1 MKKSIRIFAA
11 LAVVMLL
18 FVLGGCVTRRPD
30 EDNNGGLPSI
40 DNPWWT
46 DTGEIA
52 RDDNGNIVFDDVSIK
67 LTSVICGYDQNGFEA
82 LLDQFNK
89 QYKGQITVSHQTYSQ
104 TEIDNFV
111 MQQIQNNTN
120 APDLVLTH
128 QKTHAYYAA
137 NKINQPMDYAYE
149 LAGIKVEK
157 SDFLPNFADYCDL
170 GYEGRMFT
178 IPVDAQSMVIYYNKN
193 LLKKYNA
200 ELPQNRAEFLQLCK
214 TVQSGE
220 RAANNSQFNA
230 VTCGADYDFFKM
242 YLLPTAV
249 LQNGGELYGSDGRVH
264 WTEGDNFTA
273 FSNGIKAVKQLAD
286 DGLWDSNDSNES
298 ARAKFCKDNALF
310 YISLPFDANAIFG
323 AYASNSGHSVDVVK
337 TQDIG
342 GFSTAGLFA
351 LDGAPESSK
360 NKIFGD
366 SHAFTMSKTV
376 TDVTKKA
383 AIAVF
388 VNWFTTNVDV
398 GIEWAKLGHTTAS
411 YTIRGAAAYNADSY
425 VTEFSN
431 AFYGD
436 INNFV
441 TAGKT
446 PNYTLIFS
454 DMQTALLNCLRNA
467 SNEYDIRTE
476 LTNAQKKINAAIGL
490 A

>member
-1 MKKSIRIFAA
+1 MKKCIRILTAFAVA
-11 LAVVMLL
+11 TLL
-18 FVLGGCVTRRPD
+18 FTSVGCVTKRPD
-30 EDNNGGLPSI
+30 DDDKNLPSI

-46 DTGEIA
+46 DSGEITK
-52 RDDNGNIVFDDVSIK
+52 DSNGNIVFDDLNIK
-67 LTSVICGYDQNGFEA
+67 LTSVICGYDQNGFET
-82 LLDQFNK
+82 LIDQFNRK
-89 QYKGQITVSHQTYSQ
+89 YNGQINITHQVYSQ
-104 TEIDNFV
+104 DEIDERV
-111 MQQIQNNTN
+111 MQQIQNETN
-120 APDLVLTH
+120 APDLILTH
-128 QKTHAYYAA
+128 QKTHAYLAS
-137 NKINQPMDYAYE
+137 NKIIQPMDAAYE
-149 LAGIKVEK
+149 LAGIEVDK

-193 LLKKYNA
+193 LLSKYNA
-200 ELPQNRAEFLQLCK
+200 ELPQTRAEFLQLCN
-214 TVQSGE
+214 TVQNGE
-220 RAANNSQFNA
+220 RASNSQFNA

-249 LQNGGELYGSDGRVH
+249 LQNGGELYGSDGLIH

-273 FSNGIKAVKQLAD
+273 FSNGVKAVKELAD
-286 DGLWDSNDSNES
+286 EGLWDSTDSNES

-310 YISLPFDANAIFG
+310 YISLPFDANTIFS
-323 AYASNSGHSVDVVK
+323 AYASASGHSVDVVK

-351 LDGAPESSK
+351 LDGAPENSK

-366 SHAFTMSKTV
+366 SHAFAMSKTV

-388 VNWFTTNVDV
+388 VNWFTTDVDV

-411 YTIRGAAAYNADSY
+411 YTIRGNAAYNADSY
-425 VTEFSN
+425 VSEFSN
-431 AFYGD
+431 MFYGD

-446 PNYTLIFS
+446 PNYTLIFP

-467 SNEYDIRTE
+467 SNDYDIKTE
-476 LTNAQKKINAAIGL
+476 LANAQKKINASIGL

>member
-1 MKKSIRIFAA
+1 MKKSIRKFAA
-11 LAVVMLL
+11 LAVAMLL
-18 FVLGGCVTRRPD
+18 FMYVGCVNKRP
-30 EDNNGGLPSI
+30 ENNDKNLPSI

-46 DTGEIA
+46 DSGEISK
-52 RDDNGNIVFDDVSIK
+52 DGNGNIIFDDVNIK
-67 LTSVICGYDQNGFEA
+67 LTSVICGYDQNGFET
-82 LLDQFNK
+82 LIDQFNRK
-89 QYKGQITVSHQTYSQ
+89 YNGQINITHQTYSQ
-104 TEIDNFV
+104 DVIDERV
-111 MQQIQNNTN
+111 MQQIQNETN
-120 APDLVLTH
+120 APDLILTH
-128 QKTHAYYAA
+128 QKTHAYLAS
-137 NKINQPMDYAYE
+137 NKIIQPMDAAYE
-149 LAGIKVEK
+149 LAGITVDK

-178 IPVDAQSMVIYYNKN
+178 IPVDAQSMVIYYNKS
-193 LLKKYNA
+193 LLSKYNA

-214 TVQSGE
+214 TVQKGE
-220 RAANNSQFNA
+220 RATNSQFNA

-249 LQNGGELYGSDGRVH
+249 LQNGGELYGSDGLVH
-264 WTEGDNFTA
+264 WTEGDNFTS
-273 FSNGIKAVKQLAD
+273 FSNGIKAVKQLSD
-286 DGLWDSNDSNES
+286 EGLWDSTDSNES

-310 YISLPFDANAIFG
+310 YISLPFDATTIFS
-323 AYASNSGHSVDVVK
+323 AYASASGHSVDVVK

-351 LDGAPESSK
+351 LDGASESSK

-376 TDVTKKA
+376 KDVTKKA

-411 YTIRGAAAYNADSY
+411 YTIRGNTAYNADSY
-425 VTEFSN
+425 VSEFSN
-431 AFYGD
+431 MFYGD

-467 SNEYDIRTE
+467 SNDYDIKTE
-476 LTNAQKKINAAIGL
+476 LAKAQKKINASIAL

>member
-1 MKKSIRIFAA
+1 MKKCIRNLAAFAV
-11 LAVVMLL
+11 AVLL
-18 FVLGGCVTRRPD
+18 FTSVGCVTKRPD
-30 EDNNGGLPSI
+30 DDDKNLPSI

-46 DTGEIA
+46 DNGEITK
-52 RDDNGNIVFDDVSIK
+52 DGNGNIVFDDVNIK
-67 LTSVICGYDQNGFEA
+67 LTSVICGYDQNGFET
-82 LLDQFNK
+82 LIDQFNK
-89 QYKGQITVSHQTYSQ
+89 KYNGQINITHQVYSQ
-104 TEIDNFV
+104 DVIDERV
-111 MQQIQNNTN
+111 MHQIQNETN
-120 APDLVLTH
+120 APDLILTH
-128 QKTHAYYAA
+128 QKTHAYLAS
-137 NKINQPMDYAYE
+137 NKIIQPMDAAYE
-149 LAGIKVEK
+149 LAGIEVDK

-193 LLKKYNA
+193 LLSKYNA
-200 ELPQNRAEFLQLCK
+200 ELPQTRAEFLQLCK
-214 TVQSGE
+214 TVQNGE
-220 RAANNSQFNA
+220 RASNSQFNA
-230 VTCGADYDFFKM
+230 VTCGADYDFFRM

-249 LQNGGELYGSDGRVH
+249 LQNGGELYGSDGLVH

-273 FSNGIKAVKQLAD
+273 FSNGVKAVKELAD
-286 DGLWDSNDSNES
+286 EGLWDSTDSNES

-310 YISLPFDANAIFG
+310 YISLPFDANTIFS
-323 AYASNSGHSVDVVK
+323 AYASASGHSVDVVK

-411 YTIRGAAAYNADSY
+411 YTIRGNAAYNADSY
-425 VTEFSN
+425 VSEFSN
-431 AFYGD
+431 MFYGD

-454 DMQTALLNCLRNA
+454 DMQTALLNCLLNA
-467 SNEYDIRTE
+467 SNDYDIKTE
-476 LTNAQKKINAAIGL
+476 LANAQKKINASIGL

>member
-1 MKKSIRIFAA
+1 MKKCIRILTAFAVA
-11 LAVVMLL
+11 TLL
-18 FVLGGCVTRRPD
+18 FTSVGCVTKRPD
-30 EDNNGGLPSI
+30 DDDKNLPSI

-46 DTGEIA
+46 DSGEITK
-52 RDDNGNIVFDDVSIK
+52 DSNGNIVFDDLNIK
-67 LTSVICGYDQNGFEA
+67 LTSVICGYDQNGFET
-82 LLDQFNK
+82 LIDQFNRK
-89 QYKGQITVSHQTYSQ
+89 YNGQINITHQVYSQ
-104 TEIDNFV
+104 DEIDERV
-111 MQQIQNNTN
+111 MQQIQNETN
-120 APDLVLTH
+120 APDLILTH
-128 QKTHAYYAA
+128 QKTHAYLAS
-137 NKINQPMDYAYE
+137 NKIIQPMDAAYE
-149 LAGIKVEK
+149 LAGIEVDK

-193 LLKKYNA
+193 LLSKYNA
-200 ELPQNRAEFLQLCK
+200 ELPQTRAEFLQLCK
-214 TVQSGE
+214 TVQNGE
-220 RAANNSQFNA
+220 RASNSQFNA

-249 LQNGGELYGSDGRVH
+249 LQNGGELYGSDGLIH

-273 FSNGIKAVKQLAD
+273 FSNGVKAVKELAD
-286 DGLWDSNDSNES
+286 EGLWDSTDSNES

-310 YISLPFDANAIFG
+310 YISLPFDANTIFS
-323 AYASNSGHSVDVVK
+323 AYASASGHSIDVVK

-351 LDGAPESSK
+351 LDGAPENSK

-366 SHAFTMSKTV
+366 SHAFAMSKTV

-388 VNWFTTNVDV
+388 VNWFTTDVDV

-411 YTIRGAAAYNADSY
+411 YTIRGNAAYNADSY
-425 VTEFSN
+425 VSEFSN
-431 AFYGD
+431 MFYGD

-446 PNYTLIFS
+446 PNYTLIFP

-467 SNEYDIRTE
+467 SNDYDIKTE
-476 LTNAQKKINAAIGL
+476 LANAQKKINASIGL

>member
-1 MKKSIRIFAA
+1 MKKCIRNLAAFAVA
-11 LAVVMLL
+11 MLL
-18 FVLGGCVTRRPD
+18 FTSVGCVTKRPD
-30 EDNNGGLPSI
+30 DDDKNLPSI
-40 DNPWWT
+40 DNPWWS
-46 DTGEIA
+46 DSGEITK
-52 RDDNGNIVFDDVSIK
+52 DSNGNIVFDDVNIK
-67 LTSVICGYDQNGFEA
+67 LTSVICGYDQNGFET
-82 LLDQFNK
+82 LIDQFNRK
-89 QYKGQITVSHQTYSQ
+89 YNGQINITHQVYSQ
-104 TEIDNFV
+104 DVIDERV
-111 MQQIQNNTN
+111 MQQIQNETN
-120 APDLVLTH
+120 APDLILTH
-128 QKTHAYYAA
+128 QKTHAYLAS
-137 NKINQPMDYAYE
+137 NKIIQPMDAAYE
-149 LAGIKVEK
+149 LAGIEVDK

-193 LLKKYNA
+193 LLSKYNA
-200 ELPQNRAEFLQLCK
+200 ELPQTRAEFLQLCK
-214 TVQSGE
+214 TVQNGE
-220 RAANNSQFNA
+220 RASNSQFNA
-230 VTCGADYDFFKM
+230 VTCGADYDFFRM

-249 LQNGGELYGSDGRVH
+249 LQNGGELYGSDGLVH

-273 FSNGIKAVKQLAD
+273 FSNGVKAVKELAD
-286 DGLWDSNDSNES
+286 EGLWDSTDSNES

-310 YISLPFDANAIFG
+310 YISLPFDANTIFS
-323 AYASNSGHSVDVVK
+323 AYASASGHSVDVVK

-411 YTIRGAAAYNADSY
+411 YTIRGNAAYNADSY
-425 VTEFSN
+425 VSEFSN
-431 AFYGD
+431 MFYGD

-467 SNEYDIRTE
+467 SNDYDIKTE
-476 LTNAQKKINAAIGL
+476 LANAQKKINASIGL

>member
-1 MKKSIRIFAA
+1 MKKCIRNLAAFAVA
-11 LAVVMLL
+11 MLL
-18 FVLGGCVTRRPD
+18 FTSVGCVTKRPD
-30 EDNNGGLPSI
+30 DDDKNLPSI
-40 DNPWWT
+40 DNPWWS
-46 DTGEIA
+46 DSGEITK
-52 RDDNGNIVFDDVSIK
+52 DGNGNIVFDDVNIK
-67 LTSVICGYDQNGFEA
+67 LTSVICGYDQNGFET
-82 LLDQFNK
+82 LIDQFNRK
-89 QYKGQITVSHQTYSQ
+89 YNGQINITHQVYSQ
-104 TEIDNFV
+104 DVIDERV
-111 MQQIQNNTN
+111 MQQIQNETD
-120 APDLVLTH
+120 APDLILTH
-128 QKTHAYYAA
+128 QKTHAYLAS
-137 NKINQPMDYAYE
+137 NKIIQPMDAAYE
-149 LAGIKVEK
+149 LAGIEVDK

-193 LLKKYNA
+193 LLSKYNA
-200 ELPQNRAEFLQLCK
+200 ELPQTRAEFLQLCK
-214 TVQSGE
+214 TVQNGE
-220 RAANNSQFNA
+220 RASNSQFNA
-230 VTCGADYDFFKM
+230 VTCGADYDFFRM

-249 LQNGGELYGSDGRVH
+249 LQNGGELYGSDGLVH

-273 FSNGIKAVKQLAD
+273 FSNGVKAVKELAD
-286 DGLWDSNDSNES
+286 EGLWDSTDSNES

-310 YISLPFDANAIFG
+310 YISLPFDANTIFS
-323 AYASNSGHSVDVVK
+323 AYASASGHSVDVVK

-411 YTIRGAAAYNADSY
+411 YTIRGNAAYNADSY
-425 VTEFSN
+425 VSEFSN
-431 AFYGD
+431 MFYGD

-454 DMQTALLNCLRNA
+454 DMQTALLNCLLNA
-467 SNEYDIRTE
+467 SNDYDIKTE
-476 LTNAQKKINAAIGL
+476 LANAQKKINASIGL

>member
-1 MKKSIRIFAA
+1 MKKCIRILTAFAVA
-11 LAVVMLL
+11 TLL
-18 FVLGGCVTRRPD
+18 FTSVGCVTKRPD
-30 EDNNGGLPSI
+30 DDDKNLPSI

-46 DTGEIA
+46 DSGEITK
-52 RDDNGNIVFDDVSIK
+52 DSNGNIVFDDLNIK
-67 LTSVICGYDQNGFEA
+67 LTSVICGYDQNGFET
-82 LLDQFNK
+82 LVDQFNRK
-89 QYKGQITVSHQTYSQ
+89 YNGQINITHQVYSQ
-104 TEIDNFV
+104 DEIDERV
-111 MQQIQNNTN
+111 MQQIQNETN
-120 APDLVLTH
+120 APDLILTH
-128 QKTHAYYAA
+128 QKTHAYLAS
-137 NKINQPMDYAYE
+137 NKIIQPMDAAYE
-149 LAGIKVEK
+149 LAGIEVDK

-193 LLKKYNA
+193 LLSKYNA
-200 ELPQNRAEFLQLCK
+200 ELPQTRAEFLQLCK
-214 TVQSGE
+214 TVQNGE
-220 RAANNSQFNA
+220 RASNSQFNA

-249 LQNGGELYGSDGRVH
+249 LQNGGELYGSDGLIH

-273 FSNGIKAVKQLAD
+273 FSNGVKAVKELAD
-286 DGLWDSNDSNES
+286 EGLWDSTDSNES

-310 YISLPFDANAIFG
+310 YISLPFDANTIFS
-323 AYASNSGHSVDVVK
+323 AYASASGHSVDVVK

-351 LDGAPESSK
+351 LDGAPENSK

-366 SHAFTMSKTV
+366 SHAFAMSKTV

-388 VNWFTTNVDV
+388 VNWFTTDVDV

-411 YTIRGAAAYNADSY
+411 YTIRGNAAYNADSY
-425 VTEFSN
+425 VSEFSN
-431 AFYGD
+431 MFYGD

-446 PNYTLIFS
+446 PNYTLIFP

-467 SNEYDIRTE
+467 SNDYDIKTE
-476 LTNAQKKINAAIGL
+476 LANAQKKINASIGL

>member
-1 MKKSIRIFAA
+1 MKKSIRNLAA
-11 LAVVMLL
+11 LALGMLL
-18 FVLGGCVTRRPD
+18 FVSAGCVTKRPTD
-30 EDNNGGLPSI
+30 DSDNLPSI
-40 DNPWWT
+40 DNPWWS
-46 DTGEIA
+46 DSGEITK
-52 RDDNGNIVFDDVSIK
+52 DGNGNIVFDDVNIK
-67 LTSVICGYDQNGFEA
+67 LTSVICGYDQNGFET
-82 LLDQFNK
+82 LIDQFNRM
-89 QYKGQITVSHQTYSQ
+89 YNGQIHITHQTYSQ
-104 TEIDNFV
+104 DVIDERV
-111 MQQIQNNTN
+111 MQQIQNETN
-120 APDLVLTH
+120 APDLILTH
-128 QKTHAYYAA
+128 QKTHAYLAS
-137 NKINQPMDYAYE
+137 NKIIQPMDAAYE
-149 LAGIKVEK
+149 LAGITVDK

-193 LLKKYNA
+193 LLSKYNA

-214 TVQSGE
+214 TVQDGE
-220 RAANNSQFNA
+220 RASNSQFNA

-249 LQNGGELYGSDGRVH
+249 LQNGGELYGSDGLVH

-273 FSNGIKAVKQLAD
+273 FSNGVKAVKQLAD
-286 DGLWDSNDSNES
+286 EGLWDSTDSNES

-310 YISLPFDANAIFG
+310 YISLPFDATTIFS
-323 AYASNSGHSVDVVK
+323 AYASASGHSVDVVK

-376 TDVTKKA
+376 SDVTKKA

-411 YTIRGAAAYNADSY
+411 YTIRGNAGYNADSY
-425 VTEFSN
+425 VSEFSN
-431 AFYGD
+431 MFYGD

-446 PNYTLIFS
+446 PHYTLIFS

-467 SNEYDIRTE
+467 SNDYDIKTE
-476 LTNAQKKINAAIGL
+476 LSNAQKKINAAIGL

>member
-1 MKKSIRIFAA
+1 MKKCIRILTAFAVA
-11 LAVVMLL
+11 TLL
-18 FVLGGCVTRRPD
+18 FTSVGCVTKRPD
-30 EDNNGGLPSI
+30 DDDKNLPSI

-46 DTGEIA
+46 DSGEITK
-52 RDDNGNIVFDDVSIK
+52 DSNGNIVFDDLNIK
-67 LTSVICGYDQNGFEA
+67 LTSVICGYDQNGFET
-82 LLDQFNK
+82 LIDQFNRK
-89 QYKGQITVSHQTYSQ
+89 YNGQINITHQVYSQ
-104 TEIDNFV
+104 DEIDERV
-111 MQQIQNNTN
+111 MQQIQNETN
-120 APDLVLTH
+120 APDLILTH
-128 QKTHAYYAA
+128 QKTHAYLAS
-137 NKINQPMDYAYE
+137 NKIIQPMDAAYE
-149 LAGIKVEK
+149 LAGIEVDK

-193 LLKKYNA
+193 LLSKYNA
-200 ELPQNRAEFLQLCK
+200 ELPQTRADFLQLCK
-214 TVQSGE
+214 TVQNGE
-220 RAANNSQFNA
+220 RASNSQFNA

-249 LQNGGELYGSDGRVH
+249 LQNGGELYGSDGLIH

-273 FSNGIKAVKQLAD
+273 FSNGVKAVKELAD
-286 DGLWDSNDSNES
+286 EGLWDSTDSNES

-310 YISLPFDANAIFG
+310 YISLPFDANTIFS
-323 AYASNSGHSVDVVK
+323 AYASASGHSVDVVK

-351 LDGAPESSK
+351 LDGAPENSK

-366 SHAFTMSKTV
+366 SHAFAMSKTV

-388 VNWFTTNVDV
+388 VNWFTTDVDV

-411 YTIRGAAAYNADSY
+411 YTIRGNAAYNADSY
-425 VTEFSN
+425 VSEFSN
-431 AFYGD
+431 MFYGD

-446 PNYTLIFS
+446 PNYTLIFP

-467 SNEYDIRTE
+467 SNDYDIKTE
-476 LTNAQKKINAAIGL
+476 LANAQKKINASIGL

>member
-1 MKKSIRIFAA
+1 MKKCIRNLAAFAVA
-11 LAVVMLL
+11 MLL
-18 FVLGGCVTRRPD
+18 FTSVGCVTKRPD
-30 EDNNGGLPSI
+30 DDDKNLPSI
-40 DNPWWT
+40 DNPWWA
-46 DTGEIA
+46 DSGEITK
-52 RDDNGNIVFDDVSIK
+52 DSNGNIVFDDVNIK
-67 LTSVICGYDQNGFEA
+67 LTSVICGYDQNGFET
-82 LLDQFNK
+82 LIDQFNRK
-89 QYKGQITVSHQTYSQ
+89 YNGQINITHQVYSQ
-104 TEIDNFV
+104 DVIDERV
-111 MQQIQNNTN
+111 MQQIQNETN
-120 APDLVLTH
+120 APDLILTH
-128 QKTHAYYAA
+128 QKTHAYLAS
-137 NKINQPMDYAYE
+137 NKIIQPMDAAYE
-149 LAGIKVEK
+149 LAGIEVDK

-193 LLKKYNA
+193 LLSKYNA
-200 ELPQNRAEFLQLCK
+200 ELPQTRAEFLQLCK
-214 TVQSGE
+214 TVQNGE
-220 RAANNSQFNA
+220 RASNSQFNA
-230 VTCGADYDFFKM
+230 VTCGADYDFFRM

-249 LQNGGELYGSDGRVH
+249 LQNGGELYGSDGLVH

-273 FSNGIKAVKQLAD
+273 FSNGVKAVKELAD
-286 DGLWDSNDSNES
+286 EGLWDSTDSNES

-310 YISLPFDANAIFG
+310 YISLPFDANTIFS
-323 AYASNSGHSVDVVK
+323 AYASASGHSVDVVK

-411 YTIRGAAAYNADSY
+411 YTIRGNAAYNADSY
-425 VTEFSN
+425 VSEFSN
-431 AFYGD
+431 MFYGD

-467 SNEYDIRTE
+467 SNDYDIKTE
-476 LTNAQKKINAAIGL
+476 LANAQKKINASIGL

>member
-1 MKKSIRIFAA
+1 MKKCIRNLAAFAVA
-11 LAVVMLL
+11 MLL
-18 FVLGGCVTRRPD
+18 FTSVGCVTKRPD
-30 EDNNGGLPSI
+30 DDDKNLPSI
-40 DNPWWT
+40 DNPWWS
-46 DTGEIA
+46 DSGEITK
-52 RDDNGNIVFDDVSIK
+52 DGNGNIVFDDVNIK
-67 LTSVICGYDQNGFEA
+67 LTSVICGYDQNGFET
-82 LLDQFNK
+82 LIDQFNRK
-89 QYKGQITVSHQTYSQ
+89 YNGQINITHQVYSQ
-104 TEIDNFV
+104 DVIDERV
-111 MQQIQNNTN
+111 MQQIQNETN
-120 APDLVLTH
+120 APDLILTH
-128 QKTHAYYAA
+128 QKTHAYLAS
-137 NKINQPMDYAYE
+137 NKIIQPMDAAYE
-149 LAGIKVEK
+149 LAGIEVDK

-193 LLKKYNA
+193 LLSKYNA
-200 ELPQNRAEFLQLCK
+200 ELPQTRAEFLQLCK
-214 TVQSGE
+214 TVQNGE
-220 RAANNSQFNA
+220 RASNSQFNA
-230 VTCGADYDFFKM
+230 VTCGADYDFFRM

-249 LQNGGELYGSDGRVH
+249 LQNGGELYGSDGLVH

-273 FSNGIKAVKQLAD
+273 FSNGVKAVKELAD
-286 DGLWDSNDSNES
+286 EGLWDSTDSNES

-310 YISLPFDANAIFG
+310 YISLPFDANTIFS
-323 AYASNSGHSVDVVK
+323 AYASASGHSVDVVK

-411 YTIRGAAAYNADSY
+411 YTIRGNAAYNADSY
-425 VTEFSN
+425 VSEFSN
-431 AFYGD
+431 MFYGD

-454 DMQTALLNCLRNA
+454 DMQTALLNCLLNA
-467 SNEYDIRTE
+467 SNDYDIKTE
-476 LTNAQKKINAAIGL
+476 LANAQKKINASIGL

>member
-1 MKKSIRIFAA
+1 MKKCIRNLAAFAVA
-11 LAVVMLL
+11 MLL
-18 FVLGGCVTRRPD
+18 FTSVGCVTKRPD
-30 EDNNGGLPSI
+30 DDDKNLPSI
-40 DNPWWT
+40 DNPWWS
-46 DTGEIA
+46 DSGEITK
-52 RDDNGNIVFDDVSIK
+52 DSNGNIVFDDVNIK
-67 LTSVICGYDQNGFEA
+67 LTSVICGYDQNGFET
-82 LLDQFNK
+82 LIDQFNRK
-89 QYKGQITVSHQTYSQ
+89 YNGQINITHQVYSQ
-104 TEIDNFV
+104 DVIDERV
-111 MQQIQNNTN
+111 MQQIQNETN
-120 APDLVLTH
+120 APDLILTH
-128 QKTHAYYAA
+128 QKTHAYLAS
-137 NKINQPMDYAYE
+137 NKIIQPMDAAYE
-149 LAGIKVEK
+149 LAGIEVDK

-193 LLKKYNA
+193 LLSKYNA
-200 ELPQNRAEFLQLCK
+200 ELPQTRAEFLQLCK
-214 TVQSGE
+214 TVQNGE
-220 RAANNSQFNA
+220 RASNSQFNA
-230 VTCGADYDFFKM
+230 VTCGADYDFFRM

-249 LQNGGELYGSDGRVH
+249 LQNGGELYGSDGLVH

-273 FSNGIKAVKQLAD
+273 FSNGVKAVKELAD
-286 DGLWDSNDSNES
+286 EGLWDSTDSNES

-310 YISLPFDANAIFG
+310 YISLPFDANTIFS
-323 AYASNSGHSVDVVK
+323 AYASASGHSVDVVK

-351 LDGAPESSK
+351 LDGAPENSK

-411 YTIRGAAAYNADSY
+411 YTIRGNAAYNADSY
-425 VTEFSN
+425 VSEFSN
-431 AFYGD
+431 MFYGD

-467 SNEYDIRTE
+467 SNDYDIKTE
-476 LTNAQKKINAAIGL
+476 LANAQKKINASIGL

>member
-1 MKKSIRIFAA
+1 MKKTMRIFAA
-11 LAVVMLL
+11 LAVAMLL
-18 FVLGGCVTRRPD
+18 LVFVGCVTKRPD
-30 EDNNGGLPSI
+30 DDTKGLPSI

-46 DTGEIA
+46 DSGEITK
-52 RDDNGNIVFDDVSIK
+52 DSDGNIVFDDVNIK
-67 LTSVICGYDQNGFEA
+67 LTSVISGYDQNGFET
-82 LLDQFNK
+82 LIDQFNRK
-89 QYKGQITVSHQTYSQ
+89 YNGQINITHQIYSQ
-104 TEIDNFV
+104 DVIDERI
-111 MQQIQNNTN
+111 MQQIQNETN
-120 APDLVLTH
+120 APDLILTH
-128 QKTHAYYAA
+128 QKTHAYFAS
-137 NKINQPMDYAYE
+137 NKIIQPMDAAYE
-149 LAGIKVEK
+149 LAGITVDK

-178 IPVDAQSMVIYYNKN
+178 IPVDAQSMVMYYNKN
-193 LLKKYNA
+193 LLAKYNA
-200 ELPQNRAEFLQLCK
+200 ELPQNRAEFLELCQ
-214 TVQSGE
+214 TVQNGE
-220 RAANNSQFNA
+220 RATNAQFNA

-249 LQNGGELYGSDGRVH
+249 LQNGGELYGSDGLVH

-273 FSNGIKAVKQLAD
+273 FSNGVKAVKQLAD
-286 DGLWDSNDSNES
+286 EGLWDSTDSNES

-310 YISLPFDANAIFG
+310 YISLPFDANPIFS

-351 LDGAPESSK
+351 LEGAPEDSK

-411 YTIRGAAAYNADSY
+411 YAIRGNAAYNADSY
-425 VTEFSN
+425 VSEFSN
-431 AFYGD
+431 MFYGD

-446 PNYTLIFS
+446 TNYTLIFS

-467 SNEYDIRTE
+467 SNDYDIKTE
-476 LTNAQKKINAAIGL
+476 LSNAQKKINASIGL

>member
-1 MKKSIRIFAA
+1 MKKCIRILTAFAVA
-11 LAVVMLL
+11 TLL
-18 FVLGGCVTRRPD
+18 FTSVGCVTKRPD
-30 EDNNGGLPSI
+30 DDDKNLPSI

-46 DTGEIA
+46 DSGEITK
-52 RDDNGNIVFDDVSIK
+52 DSNGNIVFDDLNIK
-67 LTSVICGYDQNGFEA
+67 LTSVICGYDQNGFET
-82 LLDQFNK
+82 LIDQFNRK
-89 QYKGQITVSHQTYSQ
+89 YNAQINITHQVYSQ
-104 TEIDNFV
+104 DEIDERV
-111 MQQIQNNTN
+111 MQQIQNETN
-120 APDLVLTH
+120 APDLILTH
-128 QKTHAYYAA
+128 QKTHAYLAS
-137 NKINQPMDYAYE
+137 NKIIQPMDAAYE
-149 LAGIKVEK
+149 LAGIEVDK

-193 LLKKYNA
+193 LLSKYNA
-200 ELPQNRAEFLQLCK
+200 ELPQTRADFLQLCK
-214 TVQSGE
+214 TVQNGE
-220 RAANNSQFNA
+220 RASNSQFNA

-249 LQNGGELYGSDGRVH
+249 LQNGGELYGSDGLIH

-273 FSNGIKAVKQLAD
+273 FSNGVKAVKELAD
-286 DGLWDSNDSNES
+286 EGLWDSTDSNES

-310 YISLPFDANAIFG
+310 YISLPFDANTIFS
-323 AYASNSGHSVDVVK
+323 AYASASGHSVDVVK

-351 LDGAPESSK
+351 LDGAPENSK

-366 SHAFTMSKTV
+366 SHAFAMSKTV

-388 VNWFTTNVDV
+388 VNWFTTDVDV

-411 YTIRGAAAYNADSY
+411 YTIRGNAAYNADSY
-425 VTEFSN
+425 VSEFSN
-431 AFYGD
+431 MFYGD

-446 PNYTLIFS
+446 PNYTLIFP

-467 SNEYDIRTE
+467 SNDYDIKTE
-476 LTNAQKKINAAIGL
+476 LANAQKKINASIGL

>member
-1 MKKSIRIFAA
+1 MKKCIRNLAAFAVA
-11 LAVVMLL
+11 MLL
-18 FVLGGCVTRRPD
+18 FTSVGCVTKRPD
-30 EDNNGGLPSI
+30 DDDKNLPSI

-46 DTGEIA
+46 DSGEITK
-52 RDDNGNIVFDDVSIK
+52 DSNGNIVFDDVNIK
-67 LTSVICGYDQNGFEA
+67 LTSVICGYDQNGFET
-82 LLDQFNK
+82 LIDQFNRK
-89 QYKGQITVSHQTYSQ
+89 YNGQINITHQVYSQ
-104 TEIDNFV
+104 DVIDERV
-111 MQQIQNNTN
+111 MQQIQNETN
-120 APDLVLTH
+120 APDLILTH
-128 QKTHAYYAA
+128 QKTHAYLAS
-137 NKINQPMDYAYE
+137 NKIIQPMDAAYE
-149 LAGIKVEK
+149 LAGIEVDK

-193 LLKKYNA
+193 LLSKYNA
-200 ELPQNRAEFLQLCK
+200 ELPQTRAEFLQLCK
-214 TVQSGE
+214 TVQNGE
-220 RAANNSQFNA
+220 RASNSQFNA
-230 VTCGADYDFFKM
+230 VTCGADYDFFRM

-249 LQNGGELYGSDGRVH
+249 LQNGGELYGSNGLVH

-273 FSNGIKAVKQLAD
+273 FSNGVKAVKELAD
-286 DGLWDSNDSNES
+286 EGLWDSTDSNES

-310 YISLPFDANAIFG
+310 YISLPFDANTIFS
-323 AYASNSGHSVDVVK
+323 AYASASGHSVDVVK

-411 YTIRGAAAYNADSY
+411 YTIRGNAAYNADSY
-425 VTEFSN
+425 VSEFSN
-431 AFYGD
+431 MFYGD

-467 SNEYDIRTE
+467 SNDYDIKTE
-476 LTNAQKKINAAIGL
+476 LANAQKKINASIGL

>member
-1 MKKSIRIFAA
+1 MKKCIRNLAAFAVA
-11 LAVVMLL
+11 MLL
-18 FVLGGCVTRRPD
+18 FTSVGCVTKRPD
-30 EDNNGGLPSI
+30 DDDKNLPSI

-46 DTGEIA
+46 DSGEITK
-52 RDDNGNIVFDDVSIK
+52 DSNGNIVFDDVNIK
-67 LTSVICGYDQNGFEA
+67 LTSVICGYDQNGFET
-82 LLDQFNK
+82 LIDQFNRK
-89 QYKGQITVSHQTYSQ
+89 YNGQINITHQVYSQ
-104 TEIDNFV
+104 DVIDERV
-111 MQQIQNNTN
+111 MQQIQNETN
-120 APDLVLTH
+120 APDLILTH
-128 QKTHAYYAA
+128 QKTHAYLAS
-137 NKINQPMDYAYE
+137 NKIIQPMDAAYE
-149 LAGIKVEK
+149 LAGIEVDK

-193 LLKKYNA
+193 LLSKYNA
-200 ELPQNRAEFLQLCK
+200 ELPQTRAEFLQLCK
-214 TVQSGE
+214 TVQNGE
-220 RAANNSQFNA
+220 RASNSQFNA
-230 VTCGADYDFFKM
+230 VTCGADYDFFRM

-249 LQNGGELYGSDGRVH
+249 LQNGGELYGGDGLVH

-273 FSNGIKAVKQLAD
+273 FSNGVKAVKQLAD
-286 DGLWDSNDSNES
+286 EGLWDSTDSNES

-310 YISLPFDANAIFG
+310 YISLPFDANTIFS
-323 AYASNSGHSVDVVK
+323 AYASASGHSVDVVK

-342 GFSTAGLFA
+342 GFSTAGLFS

-411 YTIRGAAAYNADSY
+411 YTIRGNAAYNADSY
-425 VTEFSN
+425 VSEFSN
-431 AFYGD
+431 MFYGD

-467 SNEYDIRTE
+467 SNDYDIKTE
-476 LTNAQKKINAAIGL
+476 LANAQKKINASIGL

>member
-1 MKKSIRIFAA
+1 MKKCIRNLAAFAVA
-11 LAVVMLL
+11 MLL
-18 FVLGGCVTRRPD
+18 FTSVGCVTKRPD
-30 EDNNGGLPSI
+30 DDDKNLPSI
-40 DNPWWT
+40 DNPWWS
-46 DTGEIA
+46 DSGEITK
-52 RDDNGNIVFDDVSIK
+52 DSNGNIVFDDVNIK
-67 LTSVICGYDQNGFEA
+67 LTSVICGYDQNGFET
-82 LLDQFNK
+82 LIDQFNRK
-89 QYKGQITVSHQTYSQ
+89 YNGQINITHQVYSQ
-104 TEIDNFV
+104 DVIDERV
-111 MQQIQNNTN
+111 MQQIQNETN
-120 APDLVLTH
+120 APDLILTH
-128 QKTHAYYAA
+128 QKTHAYLAS
-137 NKINQPMDYAYE
+137 NKIIQPMDAAYE
-149 LAGIKVEK
+149 LAGIEVDK

-193 LLKKYNA
+193 LLSKYNA
-200 ELPQNRAEFLQLCK
+200 ELPQTRAEFLQLCK
-214 TVQSGE
+214 TVQNGE
-220 RAANNSQFNA
+220 RASNSQFNA
-230 VTCGADYDFFKM
+230 VTCGADYDFFRM

-249 LQNGGELYGSDGRVH
+249 LQNGGELYGSDGLVH

-273 FSNGIKAVKQLAD
+273 FSNGVKAVKELAD
-286 DGLWDSNDSNES
+286 EGLWDSTDSNES

-310 YISLPFDANAIFG
+310 YISLPFDANTIFS
-323 AYASNSGHSVDVVK
+323 AYASASGHSVDVVK

-351 LDGAPESSK
+351 LDGAPENSK

-383 AIAVF
+383 AIALF

-411 YTIRGAAAYNADSY
+411 YTIRGNAAYNADSY
-425 VTEFSN
+425 VSEFSN
-431 AFYGD
+431 MFYGD

-467 SNEYDIRTE
+467 SNDYDIKTE
-476 LTNAQKKINAAIGL
+476 LANAQKKINASIGL

>member
-1 MKKSIRIFAA
+1 MKKCIRNLAAFAVA
-11 LAVVMLL
+11 MLL
-18 FVLGGCVTRRPD
+18 FTSVGCVTKRPD
-30 EDNNGGLPSI
+30 DDDKNLPSI
-40 DNPWWT
+40 DNPWWS
-46 DTGEIA
+46 DSGEITK
-52 RDDNGNIVFDDVSIK
+52 DSNGNIVFDDVNIK
-67 LTSVICGYDQNGFEA
+67 LTSVICGYDQNGFET
-82 LLDQFNK
+82 LIDQFNRK
-89 QYKGQITVSHQTYSQ
+89 YNGQINITHQVYSQ
-104 TEIDNFV
+104 DVIDERV
-111 MQQIQNNTN
+111 MQQIQNETN
-120 APDLVLTH
+120 APDLILTH
-128 QKTHAYYAA
+128 QKTHAYLAS
-137 NKINQPMDYAYE
+137 NKIIQPMDAAYE
-149 LAGIKVEK
+149 LAGIEVDK

-193 LLKKYNA
+193 LLSKYNA
-200 ELPQNRAEFLQLCK
+200 ELPQTRAEFLQLCK
-214 TVQSGE
+214 TVQNGE
-220 RAANNSQFNA
+220 RASNSQFNA
-230 VTCGADYDFFKM
+230 VTCGADYDFFRM

-249 LQNGGELYGSDGRVH
+249 LQNGGELYGSDGLVH

-273 FSNGIKAVKQLAD
+273 FSNGVKAVKELAD
-286 DGLWDSNDSNES
+286 EGLWDSTDSNES

-310 YISLPFDANAIFG
+310 YISLPFDANTIFS
-323 AYASNSGHSVDVVK
+323 AYASASGHSLDVVK

-351 LDGAPESSK
+351 LDGAPENSK

-376 TDVTKKA
+376 TDITKKA

-411 YTIRGAAAYNADSY
+411 YTIRGNAAYNADSY
-425 VTEFSN
+425 VSEFSN
-431 AFYGD
+431 MFYGD

-467 SNEYDIRTE
+467 SNDYDIKTE
-476 LTNAQKKINAAIGL
+476 LANAQKKINASICL

>member
-1 MKKSIRIFAA
+1 MKKCIRNLAAFAVA
-11 LAVVMLL
+11 MLL
-18 FVLGGCVTRRPD
+18 FTSVGCVTKRPD
-30 EDNNGGLPSI
+30 DDDKNLPSI

-46 DTGEIA
+46 DGGEITK
-52 RDDNGNIVFDDVSIK
+52 DSNGNIVFDDVNIK
-67 LTSVICGYDQNGFEA
+67 LTSVICGYDQNGFET
-82 LLDQFNK
+82 LIDQFNRK
-89 QYKGQITVSHQTYSQ
+89 YNGQINITHQVYSQ
-104 TEIDNFV
+104 DVIDERV
-111 MQQIQNNTN
+111 MQQIQNETN
-120 APDLVLTH
+120 APDLILTH
-128 QKTHAYYAA
+128 QKTHAYLAS
-137 NKINQPMDYAYE
+137 NKIIQPMDAAYE
-149 LAGIKVEK
+149 LAGIEVDK

-193 LLKKYNA
+193 LLSKYNA
-200 ELPQNRAEFLQLCK
+200 ELPQTRAEFLQLCK
-214 TVQSGE
+214 TVQNGE
-220 RAANNSQFNA
+220 RASNSQFNA
-230 VTCGADYDFFKM
+230 VTCGADYDFFRM

-249 LQNGGELYGSDGRVH
+249 LQNGGELYGSDGLVH

-273 FSNGIKAVKQLAD
+273 FSNGVKAVKQLAD
-286 DGLWDSNDSNES
+286 EGLWDSTDSNES

-310 YISLPFDANAIFG
+310 YISLPFDANTIFS
-323 AYASNSGHSVDVVK
+323 AYASASGHSVDVVK

-351 LDGAPESSK
+351 LDGAPENSK

-411 YTIRGAAAYNADSY
+411 YTIRGNAAYNADSY
-425 VTEFSN
+425 VSEFSN
-431 AFYGD
+431 MFYGD

-467 SNEYDIRTE
+467 SNDYDIKTE
-476 LTNAQKKINAAIGL
+476 LANAQKKINASIGL